1 LCVHLRPI
9 IHTPKADFSHGLLL
23 QRMAHFNL
31 RGRKSDVYH
40 ALTIVSESEILN
52 DLLYDPKPVQKRRV
66 SIRSTVLMV
75 LIERGVGGYPKNS
88 NDEREFLTRSNTK

>member
-1 LCVHLRPI
+1 
-9 IHTPKADFSHGLLL
+9 
-23 QRMAHFNL
+23 MAHFNL

-66 SIRSTVLMV
+66 LEVTV
-75 LIERGVGGYPKNS
+75 LIERGGH
-88 NDEREFLTRSNTK
+88 RTKVLGDYWMDTVFVRLAD